1 MRWTDTCPRVS
12 AFLARSFL
20 LIACGLVASSPAL
33 AAPPRQSPPQGPSQ
47 QQPALP
53 PRSSATVQPQFLI
66 VLDAAH
72 GGTDTGAHLASHLD
86 EKDLVLA
93 LSIRLRSM
101 LSARGI
107 PIVTTRESDV
117 LLPPAQRAAL
127 ANAHKPAACL
137 ILHASESG
145 SGIHLFT
152 SSLAPAQPSTFLPW
166 DQAQA
171 AYLQRSLRWAAEI
184 NTAMTHAGVPVTLG
198 RTAMQP
204 LDNMTCPAAAVEIAP
219 MSKQGEITAALAD
232 ADYQSRILAGLA
244 AAIEGWRHDWIAQP

>member
-1 MRWTDTCPRVS
+1 
-12 AFLARSFL
+12 LQ
-20 LIACGLVASSPAL
+20 
-33 AAPPRQSPPQGPSQ
+33 APEQ
-47 QQPALP
+47 QQPTLP
-53 PRSSATVQPQFLI
+53 PRSSAPVQPQFLI

-72 GGTDTGAHLASHLD
+72 GGTDTGAHLAAHLE

-107 PIVTTRESDV
+107 SVLTTREGDAT
-117 LLPPAQRAAL
+117 LPPTKRAAL
-127 ANAHKPAACL
+127 ANAHKAAACL
-137 ILHASESG
+137 ILHASDSG

-152 SSLAPAQPSTFLPW
+152 SSLPPAQPATFLPW
-166 DQAQA
+166 DEAQA
-171 AYLQRSLRWAAEI
+171 AYLQQSLRWAAEI

-219 MSKQGEITAALAD
+219 LTKDGAVTAALTD
-232 ADYQSRILAGLA
+232 PDYQSRILAGLA
-244 AAIEGWRHDWIAQP
+244 AAIEGWRHDWAAQP

>member
-1 MRWTDTCPRVS
+1 MRWTDTYRWAS
-12 AFLARSFL
+12 ISLARCL
-20 LIACGLVASSPAL
+20 WLVLSA
-33 AAPPRQSPPQGPSQ
+33 AAPLSVLALPQQEPVQ
-47 QQPALP
+47 TQPTLP
-53 PRSSATVQPQFLI
+53 PRSSVAVQPQFLI

-72 GGTDTGAHLASHLD
+72 GGTDSGAHLGGHLD

-107 PIVTTRESDV
+107 PVVTTRESDV
-117 LLPPAQRAAL
+117 TLPPAQRAAI
-127 ANAHKPAACL
+127 ANAHKAAACL

-152 SSLAPAQPSTFLPW
+152 SSLPPAQPATFLPW

-171 AYLQRSLRWAAEI
+171 AYLQQSLRWAAEI
-184 NTAMTHAGVPVTLG
+184 NTAMTHAGIPVTLG

-219 MSKQGEITAALAD
+219 LTKEGTITAALTD
-232 ADYQSRILAGLA
+232 PDYQSRILAGLTA
-244 AAIEGWRHDWIAQP
+244 AVESWRQDWKAQP

>member
-1 MRWTDTCPRVS
+1 MRWTETHPWARAS
-12 AFLARSFL
+12 LARSL
-20 LIACGLVASSPAL
+20 SLVVCALVAPASLL
-33 AAPPRQSPPQGPSQ
+33 ALPLQEAAQ

-72 GGTDTGAHLASHLD
+72 GGTDSGAHLGVHFD

-101 LSARGI
+101 LAARGV
-107 PIVTTRESDV
+107 PVVTTRESDV
-117 LLPPAQRAAL
+117 TLPPAKRAAL

-137 ILHASESG
+137 ILHASDSG

-152 SSLAPAQPSTFLPW
+152 SSLPPAQPATFLPW

-171 AYLQRSLRWAAEI
+171 AYQQQSLRWAAEI

-204 LDNMTCPAAAVEIAP
+204 LDNMTCPAAAVVHH
-219 MSKQGEITAALAD
+219 
-232 ADYQSRILAGLA
+232 R
-244 AAIEGWRHDWIAQP
+244 

>member
-1 MRWTDTCPRVS
+1 MRWTDTCPR
-12 AFLARSFL
+12 ARTYVV
-20 LIACGLVASSPAL
+20 CAL
-33 AAPPRQSPPQGPSQ
+33 AASLSALASPSQ
-47 QQPALP
+47 APAQQQLTLP
-53 PRSSATVQPQFLI
+53 PRSSAAVQPQFLI

-72 GGTDTGAHLASHLD
+72 GGTDTGAHLAAHLE
-86 EKDLVLA
+86 EKNLVLA

-107 PIVTTRESDV
+107 PVLTTRESDV
-117 LLPPAQRAAL
+117 TLPPAKRAAT
-127 ANAHKPAACL
+127 ANAHKAAACL
-137 ILHASESG
+137 ILHASDSG

-152 SSLAPAQPSTFLPW
+152 SSLPPAQPTTFLPW

-171 AYLQRSLRWAAEI
+171 AYLQKSLRWAAEI

-219 MSKQGEITAALAD
+219 LTKDGAVTAALTD
-232 ADYQSRILAGLA
+232 PDYQSRILAGLA
-244 AAIEGWRHDWIAQP
+244 AAIEGWRHDWAAQP

>member
-1 MRWTDTCPRVS
+1 MRWTDTRPWARS
-12 AFLARSFL
+12 SLARSL
-20 LIACGLVASSPAL
+20 PLILCTL
-33 AAPPRQSPPQGPSQ
+33 AASLATFSLPAQ
-47 QQPALP
+47 QQPTLP
-53 PRSSATVQPQFLI
+53 PHPTVTVQPQFLI

-72 GGTDTGAHLASHLD
+72 GGSDTGAHLGTHLD

-101 LSARGI
+101 LSARGVSVI
-107 PIVTTRESDV
+107 TTREGDV
-117 LLPPAQRAAL
+117 TLPPAKRAAL
-127 ANAHKPAACL
+127 ANAHKASACL

-152 SSLAPAQPSTFLPW
+152 SSLPPAQPATFLPW

-171 AYLQRSLRWAAEI
+171 AYLPQSLRWAAEI
-184 NTAMTHAGVPVTLG
+184 NTAMTHAGVPVTIG

-219 MSKQGEITAALAD
+219 LTKEGTITAALTD

-244 AAIEGWRHDWIAQP
+244 AAVEAWRHDWTAP

>member
-1 MRWTDTCPRVS
+1 
-12 AFLARSFL
+12 
-20 LIACGLVASSPAL
+20 
-33 AAPPRQSPPQGPSQ
+33 
-47 QQPALP
+47 
-53 PRSSATVQPQFLI
+53 VQPQFLI

-72 GGTDTGAHLASHLD
+72 GGTDSGAHLASHLD

-107 PIVTTRESDV
+107 AVVTTRESDV
-117 LLPPAQRAAL
+117 TLPPAKRAAM
-127 ANAHKPAACL
+127 ANAHKAAAYL

-152 SSLAPAQPSTFLPW
+152 SSLPPAQPATFLPW

-171 AYLQRSLRWAAEI
+171 AYMQQSLRWAAEI

-219 MSKQGEITAALAD
+219 LTKQGTITASLTD

-244 AAIEGWRHDWIAQP
+244 AAVESWRQDKAAQP

>member
-1 MRWTDTCPRVS
+1 MRWTDTCPR
-12 AFLARSFL
+12 LT
-20 LIACGLVASSPAL
+20 LIVCAL
-33 AAPPRQSPPQGPSQ
+33 AASLSALASPLQAPEQ
-47 QQPALP
+47 QQPTLP
-53 PRSSATVQPQFLI
+53 PRSSAPVQPQFLI

-72 GGTDTGAHLASHLD
+72 GGTDTGAHLAAHLE

-107 PIVTTRESDV
+107 SVLTTREGDAT
-117 LLPPAQRAAL
+117 LPPTKRAAL
-127 ANAHKPAACL
+127 ANAHKAAACL
-137 ILHASESG
+137 ILHASDSG

-152 SSLAPAQPSTFLPW
+152 SSLPPAQPATFLPW

-171 AYLQRSLRWAAEI
+171 AYLQKSLRWAAEI

-219 MSKQGEITAALAD
+219 LTKDGAVTAALTD
-232 ADYQSRILAGLA
+232 PDYQSRILAGLA
-244 AAIEGWRHDWIAQP
+244 AAVEGWRHDWTAQP

>member
-1 MRWTDTCPRVS
+1 
-12 AFLARSFL
+12 
-20 LIACGLVASSPAL
+20 
-33 AAPPRQSPPQGPSQ
+33 
-47 QQPALP
+47 
-53 PRSSATVQPQFLI
+53 VQPQFLI

-72 GGTDTGAHLASHLD
+72 GGADTGAHLATHLD

-93 LSIRLRSM
+93 LSVRLRSM

-107 PIVTTRESDV
+107 PVSTTRESDV
-117 LLPPAQRAAL
+117 TLQPAQRAAM

-137 ILHASESG
+137 ILHASDSG

-152 SSLAPAQPSTFLPW
+152 SSLPPSQPTTFLPW

-171 AYLQRSLRWAAEI
+171 AYLQKSLRWAAEI
-184 NTAMTHAGVPVTLG
+184 NSAMTHAGVPVTLG

-219 MSKQGEITAALAD
+219 LTKDGAMTAALTD
-232 ADYQSRILAGLA
+232 PDYQARILAGLA
-244 AAIEGWRHDWIAQP
+244 AAVESWRRDWNAQP

>member
-1 MRWTDTCPRVS
+1 
-12 AFLARSFL
+12 LQ
-20 LIACGLVASSPAL
+20 
-33 AAPPRQSPPQGPSQ
+33 APEQ
-47 QQPALP
+47 QRPTLP
-53 PRSSATVQPQFLI
+53 PRSSAPVQPQFLI

-72 GGTDTGAHLASHLD
+72 GGTDTGAHLAAHLE

-107 PIVTTRESDV
+107 PVLTTREGDAT
-117 LLPPAQRAAL
+117 LPPTKRAAL
-127 ANAHKPAACL
+127 ANAHKAAACL
-137 ILHASESG
+137 ILHASDSG

-152 SSLAPAQPSTFLPW
+152 SSLPPAPPATFLPW

-171 AYLQRSLRWAAEI
+171 AYLQKSLRWAAEI

-219 MSKQGEITAALAD
+219 LTKDGAVTAALTD
-232 ADYQSRILAGLA
+232 PDYQSRILAGLA
-244 AAIEGWRHDWIAQP
+244 AAIEGWRHDWAAQP

>member
-1 MRWTDTCPRVS
+1 MRWTDTYRRAS
-12 AFLARSFL
+12 TFLARCLFAALCAGAASLSL
-20 LIACGLVASSPAL
+20 LASPQQEPA
-33 AAPPRQSPPQGPSQ
+33 QT
-47 QQPALP
+47 QPALP
-53 PRSSATVQPQFLI
+53 PRSSAPVQPQFLI

-72 GGTDTGAHLASHLD
+72 GGADTGAHLAAHLD
-86 EKDLVLA
+86 EKDMVLA

-107 PIVTTRESDV
+107 SVVTTRENDV
-117 LLPPAQRAAL
+117 TLPPAKRAAM
-127 ANAHKPAACL
+127 ANGHKAAACL

-152 SSLAPAQPSTFLPW
+152 SSLPPAQPATFLPW

-171 AYLQRSLRWAAEI
+171 AYLQKSLRWAAEI
-184 NTAMTHAGVPVTLG
+184 NAAMTHAGVPVTLG

-219 MSKQGEITAALAD
+219 LTKQGAITAAITD

-244 AAIEGWRHDWIAQP
+244 AAVESWRQDWTAQP

>member
-1 MRWTDTCPRVS
+1 MRWTDTYRWARNS
-12 AFLARSFL
+12 LAHCLLFL
-20 LIACGLVASSPAL
+20 LCAVLAPLSVPASS
-33 AAPPRQSPPQGPSQ
+33 
-47 QQPALP
+47 QPAQTQPTLP

-72 GGTDTGAHLASHLD
+72 GGTDSGAHLASHLD

-107 PIVTTRESDV
+107 AVVTTRESDV
-117 LLPPAQRAAL
+117 TLPPAKRAAM
-127 ANAHKPAACL
+127 ANARKAAACL

-152 SSLAPAQPSTFLPW
+152 SSLPQAQPATFLPW

-171 AYLQRSLRWAAEI
+171 AYLQQSLRWAAEI

-219 MSKQGEITAALAD
+219 LTKQGTITASLTD
-232 ADYQSRILAGLA
+232 TDYQSRILAGLA
-244 AAIEGWRHDWIAQP
+244 AAVESWRQDKAAQP

>member
-1 MRWTDTCPRVS
+1 MRWTETSRW
-12 AFLARSFL
+12 ARIFLARYL
-20 LIACGLVASSPAL
+20 PLVLCAL
-33 AAPPRQSPPQGPSQ
+33 AVSLSASAFPSPQESEL
-47 QQPALP
+47 QPILP
-53 PRSSATVQPQFLI
+53 PRSSAAVQPQFLI

-72 GGTDTGAHLASHLD
+72 GGTDSGAHLGAHSD
-86 EKDLVLA
+86 EKDLVLS

-101 LSARGI
+101 LAARGVPVI
-107 PIVTTRESDV
+107 TTRESDV
-117 LLPPAQRAAL
+117 TLPPAKRAAL
-127 ANAHKPAACL
+127 ANARKPAACL
-137 ILHASESG
+137 ILHVSDSG

-152 SSLAPAQPSTFLPW
+152 SSLPPAQAATFLPW

-171 AYLQRSLRWAAEI
+171 AYLQQSLRWAAEI

-219 MSKQGEITAALAD
+219 LTKQGSITAALTD

-244 AAIEGWRHDWIAQP
+244 AAVEGWRHDWTAQP

>member
-1 MRWTDTCPRVS
+1 MRWTDTGSRVRVSLARHRPLVIWALAASVS
-12 AFLARSFL
+12 AFLPWQLSAQQPSLPARST
-20 LIACGLVASSPAL
+20 
-33 AAPPRQSPPQGPSQ
+33 AA
-47 QQPALP
+47 
-53 PRSSATVQPQFLI
+53 VQPQFLI

-72 GGTDTGAHLASHLD
+72 GGTDAGAHLAEHLD

-93 LSIRLRSM
+93 LAIRLRSM
-101 LSARGI
+101 LSARGVPVI
-107 PIVTTRESDV
+107 TTRESDAT
-117 LLPPAQRAAL
+117 LPPAQRAAL
-127 ANAHKPAACL
+127 ANAHKAAACL
-137 ILHASESG
+137 ILHASDSG

-152 SSLAPAQPSTFLPW
+152 SSLPPAQPATFLPW

-171 AYLQRSLRWAAEI
+171 AYLPQSLRWAAEI

-219 MSKQGEITAALAD
+219 LTKEGAITAALTD

-244 AAIEGWRHDWIAQP
+244 AAIEGWRHDWATQP

>member
-1 MRWTDTCPRVS
+1 MRWTDTCPWARTS
-12 AFLARSFL
+12 LARSL
-20 LIACGLVASSPAL
+20 SLVLWAL
-33 AAPPRQSPPQGPSQ
+33 AAAASALPSPLQAPTQE
-47 QQPALP
+47 QPALP

-72 GGTDTGAHLASHLD
+72 GGADSGAHLGTHFD

-107 PIVTTRESDV
+107 PVVTTRESDAT
-117 LLPPAQRAAL
+117 LPPAKRAAL
-127 ANAHKPAACL
+127 ANAHKAAACL
-137 ILHASESG
+137 ILHASDSG

-152 SSLAPAQPSTFLPW
+152 SSLPPAQPATFLPW

-171 AYLQRSLRWAAEI
+171 AYLQQSLRWAAEI
-184 NTAMTHAGVPVTLG
+184 NSAMTHAGVPVTLG

-219 MSKQGEITAALAD
+219 LTKDGSITAALTD
-232 ADYQSRILAGLA
+232 TDYQSRILAGLA
-244 AAIEGWRHDWIAQP
+244 AAIEDWRHDWTARP

>member
-1 MRWTDTCPRVS
+1 MRWTDTCPRVR
-12 AFLARSFL
+12 FRLARSLSLVVFP
-20 LIACGLVASSPAL
+20 LVASLSAFP
-33 AAPPRQSPPQGPSQ
+33 APPQQAVR
-47 QQPALP
+47 QQPTLP
-53 PRSSATVQPQFLI
+53 PRSSASVQPQFVI

-72 GGTDTGAHLASHLD
+72 GGADSGAHLAAHLD

-107 PIVTTRESDV
+107 PVITTRESDMT
-117 LLPPAQRAAL
+117 LPPAKRAAM

-137 ILHASESG
+137 ILHASDSG

-152 SSLAPAQPSTFLPW
+152 SSLPAAQPTAFLPW

-171 AYLQRSLRWAAEI
+171 AYLQKSLRWAAEI
-184 NTAMTHAGVPVTLG
+184 NSAMTHAGVPVTLG
-198 RTAMQP
+198 RTAVQP

-219 MSKQGEITAALAD
+219 LTKDGATTAMLTD
-232 ADYQSRILAGLA
+232 PDYQSRILAGLA
-244 AAIEGWRHDWIAQP
+244 AAVESWRRDWNTQP

>member
-1 MRWTDTCPRVS
+1 MRWTEKCPR
-12 AFLARSFL
+12 AADLRARRLS
-20 LIACGLVASSPAL
+20 LVICVL
-33 AAPPRQSPPQGPSQ
+33 AASVAAAAAPAQ
-47 QQPALP
+47 QQPTLP

-72 GGTDTGAHLASHLD
+72 GGSETGAHLGAHLE
-86 EKDLVLA
+86 EKDLALS

-101 LSARGI
+101 LSARGVSV
-107 PIVTTRESDV
+107 VTTRESDMT
-117 LLPPAQRAAL
+117 LPPAKRAAL
-127 ANAHKPAACL
+127 ANAHKPTACL
-137 ILHASESG
+137 ILHASDSG

-152 SSLAPAQPSTFLPW
+152 SSLPPAQPATFLPW

-171 AYLQRSLRWAAEI
+171 AYLPQSLRWAGEI

-219 MSKQGEITAALAD
+219 LTRDGAITAELTD

-244 AAIEGWRHDWIAQP
+244 AAVEAWRRDWGAQP

>member
-1 MRWTDTCPRVS
+1 MRWIDPGRRPGVRLFRYLPLVVC
-12 AFLARSFL
+12 ALLASL
-20 LIACGLVASSPAL
+20 SGISLPLQE
-33 AAPPRQSPPQGPSQ
+33 AAPSQ
-47 QQPALP
+47 PLLP

-72 GGTDTGAHLASHLD
+72 GGRDMGAHLAEHLD

-93 LSIRLRSM
+93 LAIRLRSM
-101 LSARGI
+101 LSARGVPVI
-107 PIVTTRESDV
+107 TTRESDMT
-117 LLPPAQRAAL
+117 LPPANRAAL
-127 ANAHKPAACL
+127 ANAHKAAACL
-137 ILHASESG
+137 ILHASDSG

-152 SSLAPAQPSTFLPW
+152 SSLPPARPATFLPW

-171 AYLQRSLRWAAEI
+171 AYLQQSLRWAAEI
-184 NTAMTHAGVPVTLG
+184 NSAMTHAGVPVTLG

-219 MSKQGEITAALAD
+219 LTKDGAITAPLTD

-244 AAIEGWRHDWIAQP
+244 AAIESWRHDWITQP

>member
-1 MRWTDTCPRVS
+1 MSVFPS
-12 AFLARSFL
+12 PLQQ
-20 LIACGLVASSPAL
+20 VAP
-33 AAPPRQSPPQGPSQ
+33 
-47 QQPALP
+47 QQPAFP
-53 PRSSATVQPQFLI
+53 PRSTATVQPQFVV

-72 GGTDTGAHLASHLD
+72 GGADTGAHLAAHLD
-86 EKDLVLA
+86 EKDLLLA

-107 PIVTTRESDV
+107 PVITTRESDTT
-117 LLPPAQRAAL
+117 LPPARRAAV

-137 ILHASESG
+137 ILHASDSG

-152 SSLAPAQPSTFLPW
+152 SSLPPAQPTTFLPW

-171 AYLQRSLRWAAEI
+171 AYLQKSLRWAAEI
-184 NTAMTHAGVPVTLG
+184 NSAMTHAGVPVTLG

-219 MSKQGEITAALAD
+219 LTKDGSITAELTD
-232 ADYQSRILAGLA
+232 PDYQSRILAGLA
-244 AAIEGWRHDWIAQP
+244 AAIESWRRDWNAQP

>member
-1 MRWTDTCPRVS
+1 MRWTDTCRW
-12 AFLARSFL
+12 ARIFLARYLS
-20 LIACGLVASSPAL
+20 LVLCAL
-33 AAPPRQSPPQGPSQ
+33 AASASLLASPLEGPAQ

-72 GGTDTGAHLASHLD
+72 GGTDSGAHLGAHFD

-101 LSARGI
+101 LAARGVPVI
-107 PIVTTRESDV
+107 TTRESDV
-117 LLPPAQRAAL
+117 TLPPAKRAAL

-137 ILHASESG
+137 ILHASDSG

-152 SSLAPAQPSTFLPW
+152 SSLPPAQPATFLPW

-219 MSKQGEITAALAD
+219 LTKQGEISAALTD

-244 AAIEGWRHDWIAQP
+244 AAIEGWRHDWTAQP